1 MSRTN
6 SALARKVVP
15 FVPRAPAVPASAPRQ
30 TPGQKFD
37 LTLSSLDTRPINIDI
52 VAPRLA
58 KLFGVSSETI
68 ARLLGR
74 TPALLPVRLTWSQA
88 QELSH
93 VLSQYGVRALPQP
106 SLDSTNSKPATTN
119 RQPKKV
125 PPQATGRAPD
135 APVRASA
142 PTKRAQSNSVRIEVA
157 LWRSLGNAL
166 AVSLCSLAYAALLL
180 VTAATLEWHVVA
192 HQFWLNAQLPAA
204 FPFFYVA
211 LLALGFTMLLLF
223 LKPIITF
230 TQRATP
236 LWLSAPETTPFLAK
250 FMLAL
255 EQPGALP
262 LRPSDHHPAIVARVT
277 LRSTRSQPGNKPGPM
292 MVIDTLIPDPMHTSY
307 FSITRL
313 LVKSL
318 SQAPLNRGLALAI
331 WSEQVRFGL
340 WHLAYARDN
349 WDLAIEERLVHSHNL
364 TAAALLSVEACFL
377 LGRLPL
383 VALYQLSTFL
393 TRSQVRL
400 ANVEF
405 LPVPRTPKRNRLS

>member
-1 MSRTN
+1 MSRPN
-6 SALARKVVP
+6 SALARKVSPLVLTP
-15 FVPRAPAVPASAPRQ
+15 PAAPANAPRQ
-30 TPGQKFD
+30 SPGQKFD
-37 LTLSSLDTRPINIDI
+37 LILSSLDTRPLNLDI
-52 VAPRLA
+52 VAPRLG
-58 KLFGVSSETI
+58 KLFGVSPDTI
-68 ARLLGR
+68 GQLLRR

-93 VLSQYGVRALPQP
+93 VLSQYGVGALPQP
-106 SLDSTNSKPATTN
+106 SLDSTTAKPATPS
-119 RQPKKV
+119 QPKKS
-125 PPQATGRAPD
+125 PTQAQSRAPSTH
-135 APVRASA
+135 AGHS
-142 PTKRAQSNSVRIEVA
+142 KRAPQSSDARIEVSM
-157 LWRSLGNAL
+157 LRSLGNAL
-166 AVSLCSLAYAALLL
+166 AVSLCFFAYAALLL

-192 HQFWLNAQLPAA
+192 HQYWLNPQLPAS
-204 FPFFYVA
+204 FSFFYFA
-211 LLALGFTMLLLF
+211 LLILGFSMLLLF

-262 LRPSDHHPAIVARVT
+262 LRVNEHHSAIVARVT
-277 LRSTRSQPGNKPGPM
+277 LRSTRSQPGNKPGPTL
-292 MVIDTLIPDPMHTSY
+292 VIDTAIPDPLHTSY

-318 SQAPLNRGLALAI
+318 SRAPLNRALALTI

-340 WHLAYARDN
+340 WHIAYARDH

-364 TAAALLSVEACFL
+364 TAAALLSVEAAFL

-383 VALYQLSTFL
+383 VALYQLSTFF

-405 LPVPRTPKRNRLS
+405 LPVARTPKRNRTE